1 MVFRYC
7 QQKVSKKFNK
17 GYIIGMESKKIENAY
32 HFWCRVDELRGKR
45 ELLEIA
51 TSSGIKYKSMLVQRS
66 NTTFPKAQDLVA
78 LAKELHTSVEWLV
91 SGESSIIQDYNLKII
106 KNNQRLYG
114 IAVEMVNASE
124 RQLVA
129 MEEILKINPSMGV
142 DKSMA

>member
-1 MVFRYC
+1 
-7 QQKVSKKFNK
+7 
-17 GYIIGMESKKIENAY
+17 MESKKIENAY

-51 TSSGIKYKSMLVQRS
+51 TSTGIKYKSMLVQRS

-78 LAKELHTSVEWLV
+78 LAKDLNTTVEWLV

-106 KNNQRLYG
+106 RNNQRLYG

-129 MEEILKINPSMGV
+129 MEVLLNINPVMGV

>member
-1 MVFRYC
+1 
-7 QQKVSKKFNK
+7 
-17 GYIIGMESKKIENAY
+17 MESKKIENAY

-51 TSSGIKYKSMLVQRS
+51 TSTGIKYKSMLVQRS

-78 LAKELHTSVEWLV
+78 LAKDLNTTVEWLV

-106 KNNQRLYG
+106 RNNQRLYG
-114 IAVEMVNASE
+114 IAVGMVNASE

-129 MEEILKINPSMGV
+129 MEVLLNINPVMGV

>member
-17 GYIIGMESKKIENAY
+17 GYIISMESKRIENAY
-32 HFWCRVDELRGKR
+32 HFWCRVDEIRGKR

>member
-1 MVFRYC
+1 
-7 QQKVSKKFNK
+7 
-17 GYIIGMESKKIENAY
+17 MESKKIENAY

-51 TSSGIKYKSMLVQRS
+51 TSTGIKYKSMLVQRS

-78 LAKELHTSVEWLV
+78 LAKDLNTTVEWLV

-106 KNNQRLYG
+106 RNNQRLYG
-114 IAVEMVNASE
+114 IAVGMVNASE

-129 MEEILKINPSMGV
+129 MEVLLNINPSSIGV

>member
-1 MVFRYC
+1 
-7 QQKVSKKFNK
+7 
-17 GYIIGMESKKIENAY
+17 MESKKIENAY

-78 LAKELHTSVEWLV
+78 LAKDLNTTVEWLV

-106 KNNQRLYG
+106 RNNQRLYG

-129 MEEILKINPSMGV
+129 MEVLLNINPVMGV

>member
-1 MVFRYC
+1 
-7 QQKVSKKFNK
+7 
-17 GYIIGMESKKIENAY
+17 MESKKIENAY

-51 TSSGIKYKSMLVQRS
+51 TSTGIKYKSMLVQRS

-78 LAKELHTSVEWLV
+78 LAKDLNTTVEWLV

-106 KNNQRLYG
+106 RNNQRLYG
-114 IAVEMVNASE
+114 IAVGTVNASE

-129 MEEILKINPSMGV
+129 MEVLLNINPSSIGV

>member
-1 MVFRYC
+1 
-7 QQKVSKKFNK
+7 
-17 GYIIGMESKKIENAY
+17 MESKRIENAY
-32 HFWCRVDELRGKR
+32 HFWCRVDEIRGKR

>member
-1 MVFRYC
+1 
-7 QQKVSKKFNK
+7 
-17 GYIIGMESKKIENAY
+17 
-32 HFWCRVDELRGKR
+32 
-45 ELLEIA
+45 
-51 TSSGIKYKSMLVQRS
+51 MLVQRS